1 MMKYTTLLLTILTT
15 ILSIVTI
22 DAKLSS
28 LFGVVSTS
36 KIQNRNTAI
45 NTSDRYDSKLL
56 LAELRGGAV
65 IECETLEDVNQAIS
79 DAALNGKLI
88 VIDFTATW
96 CGPCQMIAPV
106 FKEMSEKMEN
116 VVFLKVDVDKN
127 AEAAAQYGVSAM
139 PTFVFVKKGEIVDR
153 LMGAN
158 AAKLMEMVEEMA

>member
-15 ILSIVTI
+15 VLSTVTI
-22 DAKLSS
+22 DAKSS
-28 LFGVVSTS
+28 FLFGVVSTS

-45 NTSDRYDSKLL
+45 NTSDRYGSKSL

-106 FKEMSEKMEN
+106 FKEMSEKIEN

-139 PTFVFVKKGEIVDR
+139 PTFVFVKQGEIVDR

-158 AAKLMEMVEEMA
+158 AAKLMEMVEELA

>member
-1 MMKYTTLLLTILTT
+1 M
-15 ILSIVTI
+15 
-22 DAKLSS
+22 
-28 LFGVVSTS
+28 
-36 KIQNRNTAI
+36 
-45 NTSDRYDSKLL
+45 
-56 LAELRGGAV
+56 

-106 FKEMSEKMEN
+106 FKEMSEKIEN

-139 PTFVFVKKGEIVDR
+139 PTFVFVKQGEIVDR

-158 AAKLMEMVEEMA
+158 AAKLMEMVEELA